1 MLEWQIHQLLFS
13 CYNFHFLMKWEEF
26 FAYLELVLA
35 SLSGWRW
42 VEEINCENLF
52 RQHFISHHLQINK
65 FHQSIHFHHSIN
77 LHNTCSLHI
86 PPPLMRSELDNIVS
100 MSCANSPL
108 PPNAVMMWGEG
119 LKVFLTILTDSD
131 RNLY

>member
-1 MLEWQIHQLLFS
+1 
-13 CYNFHFLMKWEEF
+13 MKWKEF

-52 RQHFISHHLQINK
+52 RQHFISNHLQNNE

-77 LHNTCSLHI
+77 LHSTRDLHI

-100 MSCANSPL
+100 LSCASSPL

-119 LKVFLTILTDSD
+119 LEVFLTILTDSD
-131 RNLY
+131 RKLY